1 MIDASDH
8 GRLQEAQEEL
18 VEVLEDEGMKGV
30 PCLILANK
38 QDRPGALGVNDLAE
52 RLNLREIHGR
62 PWHIKVKTSMTWV
75 FFANTVYAESKA
87 CCARTGEGLQEG
99 FEWISMTLLRLKS
112 GDMETTSGHKESISL
127 QSVQTEQSPIL
138 GSP

>member
-18 VEVLEDEGMKGV
+18 VEILDDDAMKAV

-38 QDRPGALGVNDLAE
+38 QDRPGALAVNDLAE

-62 PWHIKVKTSMTWV
+62 PWHIKVEIIATIITYV
-75 FFANTVYAESKA
+75 LLFANQVYPESKA

-99 FEWISMTLLRLKS
+99 FEWLSMTLLRLRR
-112 GDMETTSGHKESISL
+112 GDMETTSRFKEPEPL
-127 QSVQTEQSPIL
+127 QSVETVQRC
-138 GSP
+138 

>member
-18 VEVLEDEGMKGV
+18 VEVLEDEVMKGV

-38 QDRPGALGVNDLAE
+38 QDRPGAMGVNDLAE

-62 PWHIKVKTSMTWV
+62 PWHIKVNINMRLV
-75 FFANTVYAESKA
+75 FLTNEVYPGMK
-87 CCARTGEGLQEG
+87 G
-99 FEWISMTLLRLKS
+99 LLR
-112 GDMETTSGHKESISL
+112 
-127 QSVQTEQSPIL
+127 QNWRRAARWF
-138 GSP
+138 

>member
-18 VEVLEDEGMKGV
+18 AEVLEDEVMKGV

-38 QDRPGALGVNDLAE
+38 QDRLGVMGVNDLAE

-62 PWHIKVKTSMTWV
+62 PWHIKVNIGIPLV
-75 FFANTVYAESKA
+75 FCTNEVSPGIK
-87 CCARTGEGLQEG
+87 G
-99 FEWISMTLLRLKS
+99 LLR
-112 GDMETTSGHKESISL
+112 
-127 QSVQTEQSPIL
+127 QNWRRAPRRF
-138 GSP
+138 